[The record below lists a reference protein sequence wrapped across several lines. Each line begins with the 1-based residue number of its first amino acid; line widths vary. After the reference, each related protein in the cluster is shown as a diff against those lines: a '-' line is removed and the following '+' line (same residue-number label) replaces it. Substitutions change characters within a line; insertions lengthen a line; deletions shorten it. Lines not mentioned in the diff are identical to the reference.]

1 MPELEFVSDAS
12 SFNGHCNIHKHFQF
26 FAHRNPS
33 SHFCM
38 YLDSHVSGHD
48 YAQNLHSNQNFAH
61 KKRFQSTELT
71 PLIYLKKYTNLQWY
85 SPLDPLAPSAA
96 IANTY

>member
-1 MPELEFVSDAS
+1 MPPHSTVIATSISIFNSLHIETLLRILE
-12 SFNGHCNIHKHFQF
+12 KK
-26 FAHRNPS
+26 
-33 SHFCM
+33 

-48 YAQNLHSNQNFAH
+48 YAQILHSNQNFAH